1 MGPENFFSSGMF
13 LVPLVMMLLFFLIM
27 RFGFGKG
34 PFFGNNQNSDGASSE
49 ESPIDI
55 LKKRYAKGDISKE
68 EF

>member
-34 PFFGNNQNSDGASSE
+34 PFFGNTKIPMVPLLRNRQ
-49 ESPIDI
+49 
-55 LKKRYAKGDISKE
+55 
-68 EF
+68 